1 MNAFSFRT
9 VDMLL
14 LWAALVLL
22 APAVTAADLFDNL
35 DRGPAG
41 SEAVS
46 GDRSLAAA
54 FTSGSAA
61 VRLQS
66 VTLLL
71 ARTGPDGSAAVE
83 IRSDEGL
90 EPGALVATLA
100 APASY
105 SSTPQATTFTTD
117 GVQLQTGATYWVV
130 LGAASGTFEWSWTA
144 DSTGSGEG
152 FGTLWDSSD
161 DGGAGWYTHD
171 LYPLQLR
178 VTAEGGET
186 TPRFLRGDCDASGAI
201 DLTDAVFLLLYNFA
215 GGPMPT
221 CLAACDSDGD
231 GQATG
236 AVTDAV
242 YLLMYAFLGGSPPV
256 QPFPACGPGTGPG
269 DEALGCEVSQAGCA

>member
-1 MNAFSFRT
+1 MNASSFRT
-9 VDMLL
+9 LL
-14 LWAALVLL
+14 LRAAPFLL
-22 APAVTAADLFDNL
+22 APALSAADLFDNL
-35 DRGPAG
+35 DRPAAG
-41 SEAVS
+41 AEAVT
-46 GDRSLAAA
+46 GDRRLAAA
-54 FTSGSAA
+54 FTSGPAA
-61 VRLQS
+61 ARLQS

-71 ARTGPDGSAAVE
+71 ARTSPDGSASLE

-90 EPGALVATLA
+90 EPGGLVAALA

-117 GVQLQTGATYWVV
+117 GVQLQAGATYWVV
-130 LGAASGTFEWSWTA
+130 LEASSGAFEWTWTA
-144 DSTGSGEG
+144 DNTGSGEG
-152 FGTLWDSSD
+152 FSTLWDSSD
-161 DGGAGWYTHD
+161 DSGAGWFTHD

-178 VTAEGGET
+178 VTAEGGEA
-186 TPRFLRGDCDASGAI
+186 TPRFLRGDCDASGSI
-201 DLTDAVFLLLYNFA
+201 DLTDAVFLLLYNFS
-215 GGPMPT
+215 GGPRPT

-269 DEALGCEVSQAGCA
+269 DEAVGCEVSQAGCA